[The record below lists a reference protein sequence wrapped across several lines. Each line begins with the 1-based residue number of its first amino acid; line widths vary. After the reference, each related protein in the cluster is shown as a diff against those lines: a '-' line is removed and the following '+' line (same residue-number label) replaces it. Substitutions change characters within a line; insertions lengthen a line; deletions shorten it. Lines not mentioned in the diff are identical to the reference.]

1 MSSTNLIDIDQLNI
15 DKANTVGGNPDQSGD
30 DKEEP
35 DMFDKQADEDK
46 TDDQDLERYV
56 EKVEKE

>member
-1 MSSTNLIDIDQLNI
+1 
-15 DKANTVGGNPDQSGD
+15 
-30 DKEEP
+30 
-35 DMFDKQADEDK
+35 MFDKQADEEK

>member
-1 MSSTNLIDIDQLNI
+1 MSSSNLIDIDQLNI

-30 DKEEP
+30 EREEP

-46 TDDQDLERYV
+46 KDQDDLERYV